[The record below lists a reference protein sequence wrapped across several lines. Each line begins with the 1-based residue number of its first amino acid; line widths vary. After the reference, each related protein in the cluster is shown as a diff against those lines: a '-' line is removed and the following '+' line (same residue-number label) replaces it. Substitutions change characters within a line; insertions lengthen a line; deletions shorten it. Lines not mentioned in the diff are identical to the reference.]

1 MAETLEQHCKLRQN
15 RKTLKVRGGKYHNNN
30 FCGRRCTNLQ
40 ISVIRTN
47 SMWCVFASTHL
58 SQRRHKMWTWGELRT
73 YCLLLKS
80 ADVVIKTRAGDTQQ
94 RTLPGFELGRM
105 RPLLFFFISY
115 YLGKGFQLES
125 GDSEW
130 QCDVNALCTK
140 EKAEAAATMSR
151 NIWKM
156 FLEAFNWI
164 LSFFHTAIFP
174 PQWSKKRF
182 FIPYTNRKYEL
193 KQVQGYCMYPFFWTR
208 PF

>member
-1 MAETLEQHCKLRQN
+1 MWGAGYWTTHLPPAFKISWCCDKDE
-15 RKTLKVRGGKYHNNN
+15 
-30 FCGRRCTNLQ
+30 GRWYATKN
-40 ISVIRTN
+40 VAWIRTGEDE
-47 SMWCVFASTHL
+47 AS
-58 SQRRHKMWTWGELRT
+58 
-73 YCLLLKS
+73 
-80 ADVVIKTRAGDTQQ
+80 A
-94 RTLPGFELGRM
+94 
-105 RPLLFFFISY
+105 LFSIPY

-164 LSFFHTAIFP
+164 LTFFHTAIFP

-208 PF
+208 PFLEQESMQPVSLLFTHWIQMGAFEYDWAMNAVRM